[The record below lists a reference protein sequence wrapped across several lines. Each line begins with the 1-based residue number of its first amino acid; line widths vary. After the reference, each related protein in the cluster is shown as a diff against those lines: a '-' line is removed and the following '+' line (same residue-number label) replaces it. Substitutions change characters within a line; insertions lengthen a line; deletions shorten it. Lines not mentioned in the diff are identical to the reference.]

1 MKPEEL
7 LQMLREAGMDDEAIK
22 ALLNDALG
30 ALDGGAA
37 AEGEPAAEPQ
47 EEDEEKKFNDF
58 YGL

>member
-22 ALLNDALG
+22 ALLGEAMKALEG
-30 ALDGGAA
+30 APTED
-37 AEGEPAAEPQ
+37 EPAAEPQ

>member
-30 ALDGGAA
+30 ALDGGAP
-37 AEGEPAAEPQ
+37 AEEPAAEPQ